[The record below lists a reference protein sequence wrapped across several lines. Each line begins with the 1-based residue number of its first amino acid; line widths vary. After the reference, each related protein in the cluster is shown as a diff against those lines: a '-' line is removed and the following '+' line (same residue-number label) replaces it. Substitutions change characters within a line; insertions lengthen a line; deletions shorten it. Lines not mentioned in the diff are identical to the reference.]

1 MKKKL
6 STRNGIVLGIA
17 AIGVT
22 LGTAGL
28 ASATTTHHAAPTAV
42 VRAHT
47 SNPTPPNPADL
58 THGPGETL
66 LTGSNLISADQAAT
80 AAVPGAT
87 IVRAETNASGASA
100 YEVHMRKSDGSYV
113 TVELDSSFNVVATID
128 GFGAGPA
135 GQPAPSGQ
143 PGQFGPGT
151 GAAPSAL
158 NGGPAAA

>member
-28 ASATTTHHAAPTAV
+28 ASATTAHHPAPSAV
-42 VRAHT
+42 VRAHAT
-47 SNPTPPNPADL
+47 PTPPNPATL
-58 THGPGETL
+58 THGPDETL

-87 IVRAETNASGASA
+87 IVRAETNSSSTST
-100 YEVHMRKSDGSYV
+100 YEVHMRTSDGRFV
-113 TVELDSSFNVVATID
+113 TVELDSTFNVVATID

-135 GQPAPSGQ
+135 GQPAPGGQ
-143 PGQFGPGT
+143 PGQFGAGPDLPDT
-151 GAAPSAL
+151 